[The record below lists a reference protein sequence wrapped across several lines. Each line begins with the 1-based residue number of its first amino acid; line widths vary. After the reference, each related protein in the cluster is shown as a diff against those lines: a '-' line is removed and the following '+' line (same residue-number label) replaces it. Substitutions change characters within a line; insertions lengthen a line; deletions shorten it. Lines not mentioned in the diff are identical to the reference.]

1 MIVGL
6 FIVSGSC
13 ASDAPADGTSGPADG
28 ADAEAAVLAAVD
40 VRASGC
46 GPNLDLGA
54 GSVIEAGL
62 VVTVAHVVA
71 GTDEVEVSDTQG
83 NSSPATVVWFDPDD
97 DVAALRVDPEL
108 GTPLAPRDEVAA
120 SGERGVLVAPREVD
134 GAMSIEVAEIEVL
147 RPARI
152 LTTDIYR
159 EVDVTREGFEMEA
172 DVREGDSGAMV
183 VLPGGG
189 VGVLWARSN
198 ERTERA
204 WGVNLPTEILDPEFR
219 AGLTVPVDTGRCDD

>member
-1 MIVGL
+1 VVAVVFWLAGC
-6 FIVSGSC
+6 G
-13 ASDAPADGTSGPADG
+13 SDAPAGEEPEPAGTADG
-28 ADAEAAVLAAVD
+28 QAAVLAAVD

-54 GSVIEAGL
+54 GSVVDEGL

-71 GTDEVEVSDTQG
+71 GTDAVQVFDTQG
-83 NSSPATVVWFDPDD
+83 NGSAGTVVWFDPDN

-108 GTPLAPRDEVAA
+108 GLPLPPRDELAA
-120 SGERGVLVAPREVD
+120 SGELGVLVAPREVD
-134 GAMSIEVAEIEVL
+134 GEMSIDVAEIEVL

-159 EVDVTREGFEMEA
+159 EADVTRDGFEMEA

-189 VGVLWARSN
+189 VGILWARSN
-198 ERTERA
+198 ERPERA
-204 WGVNLPTEILDPEFR
+204 WGVNLPNELLDPDTR
-219 AGLTVPVDTGRCDD
+219 ATLIDPVDTGRCDD